1 MLFDRKTAK
10 THGVIML
17 KLISVLLVADV
28 VGLCRIEEQVAD
40 GSDQGVNAKG
50 DNRGPE
56 VSAGSAGVA
65 FGLQVGMVDDEAADP
80 TQEESQQ
87 KTNNVIGIHGCI
99 LLSQNIDSV

>member
-40 GSDQGVNAKG
+40 RSDQRIDAKG
-50 DNRGPE
+50 N
-56 VSAGSAGVA
+56 VSQDKIEPGSGGEA
-65 FGLQVGMVDDEAADP
+65 FGLERGVVYNKTTNPA
-80 TQEESQQ
+80 EEKRKN
-87 KTNNVIGIHGCI
+87 KTNNFVAIH
-99 LLSQNIDSV
+99 N